1 MAKVGEA
8 PCARQRSGR
17 AAAQRGPGIGL
28 RFKTLKQGA
37 IMGVE
42 IIPTNR
48 VMATLTAAQCQSH
61 LGLIWVQVG
70 SGPRCKV

>member
-1 MAKVGEA
+1 MAKVGKA

-17 AAAQRGPGIGL
+17 AAAQRGPGIGM

-48 VMATLTAAQCQSH
+48 VMATLTAARCQSH
-61 LGLIWVQVG
+61 LGIDLG
-70 SGPRCKV
+70 SSWIGPKV